1 MTKRK
6 ILYGY
11 QIRGGA
17 LEIVPEEQRVV
28 QMLFALYSAGASY
41 QDISDALNRQG
52 VPYSSEVPLWN
63 KHKIKR
69 MLENARYTG
78 KDGYPVMIAETDF
91 QAVQDKISEKND
103 RRQVSEEVTVTD
115 RLKPYFRCTCGGKM
129 VRLGGRWQDRSKVY
143 LKCEHCGISV
153 SLDTDETFQE
163 VAHQMQTHE
172 CQEADAYVPSAEVI
186 RLNNAINRGLEQ
198 PNLPRDGEHLL
209 LNNAINRGLEQPD
222 SPEAVMAL
230 ILQGAAARYDCCP
243 QPISECEPSD
253 CPVEV
258 DWLRF
263 RRVVS
268 YITVASDATVSLTFT
283 DDNFTGKDK

>member
-52 VPYSSEVPLWN
+52 VPYSSEIPLWN

-103 RRQVSEEVTVTD
+103 RRQVSEEVTVVD
-115 RLKPYFRCTCGGKM
+115 RLKPYFRCTCNGKM
-129 VRLGGRWQDRSKVY
+129 VRLGGHWQDSGKLY
-143 LKCEHCGISV
+143 LKCECCGIAV
-153 SLDTDETFQE
+153 TLDADATIQE
-163 VAHQMQTHE
+163 VARQLQAHK
-172 CQEADAYVPSAEVI
+172 CQGPDAYAPSAEGI
-186 RLNNAINRGLEQ
+186 RLNNAINRGLE
-198 PNLPRDGEHLL
+198 R
-209 LNNAINRGLEQPD
+209 PD
-222 SPEAVMAL
+222 SPEAVMNL

-243 QPISECEPSD
+243 QPTSEYEPSD
-253 CPVEV
+253 RPVDV
-258 DWLRF
+258 DWHRF

-268 YITVASDATVSLTFT
+268 YITVAPDAAVTITFM

>member
-41 QDISDALNRQG
+41 QEISDALNRQG
-52 VPYSSEVPLWN
+52 VPYSPEMPLWN

-78 KDGYPVMIAETDF
+78 KDGYPVIIAETDF
-91 QAVQDKISEKND
+91 QAVQDKIAEKND
-103 RRQVSEEVTVTD
+103 RRQVSEEVTVVD
-115 RLKPYFRCTCGGKM
+115 RLKPYFRCICGGKM
-129 VRLGGRWQDRSKVY
+129 VRLGGRWQDCSKVY
-143 LKCEHCGISV
+143 LKCECCGIAV
-153 SLDTDETFQE
+153 TLD
-163 VAHQMQTHE
+163 
-172 CQEADAYVPSAEVI
+172 ADATIQEIVRQFQARKCQGPDAYAPSADVI
-186 RLNNAINRGLEQ
+186 RLNNAINRGLE
-198 PNLPRDGEHLL
+198 R
-209 LNNAINRGLEQPD
+209 PD
-222 SPEAVMAL
+222 SPEAVMSL

-243 QPISECEPSD
+243 QPISEYETSD
-253 CPVEV
+253 RSVEV

-268 YITVASDATVSLTFT
+268 YITVAPDAAVSLTFT
-283 DDNFTGKDK
+283 DENLTGKDE

>member
-11 QIRGGA
+11 QICDGA
-17 LEIVPEEQRVV
+17 LAIVPAEQKVV
-28 QMLFALYSAGASY
+28 QMLFTLYSAGASY
-41 QDISDALNRQG
+41 QGISDALNQQG
-52 VPYSSEVPLWN
+52 VPYSSEMPLWN

-78 KDGYPVMIAETDF
+78 KNGYPVMIAETDF
-91 QAVQDKISEKND
+91 RAVQNKIAEKND
-103 RRQVSEEVTVTD
+103 RRQASEEVTVAD

-129 VRLGGRWQDRSKVY
+129 VRLGGRWQDSGKLY
-143 LKCEHCGISV
+143 LKCEHCGITV
-153 SLDTDETFQE
+153 SLDTDETLRE

-172 CQEADAYVPSAEVI
+172 CQEADDYVPSAEVI

-198 PNLPRDGEHLL
+198 PDL
-209 LNNAINRGLEQPD
+209 
-222 SPEAVMAL
+222 PEAVMTL

-243 QPISECEPSD
+243 QPISEYEPSD
-253 CPVEV
+253 RPVEV

-268 YITVASDATVSLTFT
+268 YITVAPDTAVTLTFT
-283 DDNFTGKDK
+283 GDNLTGKEK

>member
-52 VPYSSEVPLWN
+52 VPYSSEIPLWN

-103 RRQVSEEVTVTD
+103 RRQVSEEMTVVD

-198 PNLPRDGEHLL
+198 P
-209 LNNAINRGLEQPD
+209 D

-230 ILQGAAARYDCCP
+230 ILQGQPHDMTAAPSLFLNANP
-243 QPISECEPSD
+243 QTAQWKWIGSAFAGWSLISPSRLT
-253 CPVEV
+253 
-258 DWLRF
+258 LR
-263 RRVVS
+263 
-268 YITVASDATVSLTFT
+268 
-283 DDNFTGKDK
+283 